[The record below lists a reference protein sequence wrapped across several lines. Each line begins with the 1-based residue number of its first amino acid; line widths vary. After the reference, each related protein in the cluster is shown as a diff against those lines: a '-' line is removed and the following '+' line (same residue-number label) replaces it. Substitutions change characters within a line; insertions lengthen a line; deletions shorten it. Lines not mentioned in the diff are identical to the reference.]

1 MEQRSQLR
9 ILNTFEII
17 GSLQLHE
24 GFSILYSILSM
35 ISLTMTSTYKKTRWD
50 IPGRIRS
57 YLLSDGTHKRVED
70 GPGLSWCRARPTGL
84 QYILKQANKWRRL
97 LIGHWRGDTAPSSC
111 RVTNTDQVCNLFD
124 NSSHMCIVLSNL
136 WNSSVCHSHAVRGPL
151 AFGFGQCWTTLCVW
165 FRDDCIISIPGM

>member
-1 MEQRSQLR
+1 MKLSQFC
-9 ILNTFEII
+9 IQHSSCPWHHSQWHQPTKKHAGTYQVED
-17 GSLQLHE
+17 E
-24 GFSILYSILSM
+24 V
-35 ISLTMTSTYKKTRWD
+35 ISCPM
-50 IPGRIRS
+50 GRA
-57 YLLSDGTHKRVED
+57 HKRVA
-70 GPGLSWCRARPTGL
+70 GLSWCRARPTGL

-136 WNSSVCHSHAVRGPL
+136 WTSSVCHSHAVRGPL
-151 AFGFGQCWTTLCVW
+151 TFGFGQCWTTLCVW